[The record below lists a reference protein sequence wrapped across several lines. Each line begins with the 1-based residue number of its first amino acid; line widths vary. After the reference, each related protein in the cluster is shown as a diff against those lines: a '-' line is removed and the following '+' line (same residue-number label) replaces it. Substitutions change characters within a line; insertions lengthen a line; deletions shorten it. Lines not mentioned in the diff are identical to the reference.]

1 MNKKLIV
8 IILGIALFVGGIY
21 TFNRQNNIKQ
31 DVSNNTVQENTDK
44 ENTDKENIDEQSQE
58 LAVGKIAPS
67 FTLKDLN
74 GEEVSLSDYE
84 GKIVLINFWA
94 TWCGY
99 CDKEMPDLQKLHKEN
114 EDLVVLGVDVR
125 ESKEKVKSYI
135 DKGNYDFPVLLDEK
149 GETSITYL
157 VSAFPTSYF
166 VDKNGILLGAVQ
178 GMMTYDK
185 MNNILEQIRERE

>member
-1 MNKKLIV
+1 MSKKIIAIIV
-8 IILGIALFVGGIY
+8 VIVLLFGGFY
-21 TFNRQNNIKQ
+21 MFSNQNNTKQ
-31 DVSNNTVQENTDK
+31 DVSNNTVQENVD
-44 ENTDKENIDEQSQE
+44 EEDIDEKSQE

-67 FTLKDLN
+67 FTLNNLN

-99 CDKEMPDLQKLHKEN
+99 CDKEMPDLQRLHEEN
-114 EDLVVLGVDVR
+114 EDLVVLAVDVR
-125 ESKEKVKSYI
+125 ESKEEVQSYI
-135 DKGNYDFPVLLDEK
+135 DKGKYDFPVVLDLD

-185 MNNILEQIRERE
+185 MNTILQQIRENQ

>member
-1 MNKKLIV
+1 MSKKIFAIIV
-8 IILGIALFVGGIY
+8 VIVLLFGGFY
-21 TFNRQNNIKQ
+21 MFSKQNNTKQ

-44 ENTDKENIDEQSQE
+44 ENIDEKSQE

-67 FTLKDLN
+67 FTLNNLN

-99 CDKEMPDLQKLHKEN
+99 CDKEMPDLQRLHEEN
-114 EDLVVLGVDVR
+114 EDLVVLAVDVR
-125 ESKEKVKSYI
+125 ESKQEVQSYI
-135 DKGNYDFPVLLDEK
+135 DKGNYDFPVLLDEN
-149 GETSITYL
+149 GEASITYL

-166 VDKNGILLGAVQ
+166 VDEKGILLGAVQ

-185 MNNILEQIRERE
+185 MNSILEQIRENQ